1 MTGCGFGP
9 FHAHWPDW
17 TALDPLLRANLHAHG
32 DFPKWQRALENLPA
46 VDAQSAAYGDTV
58 SVDGPITASAR
69 TVLNDALL
77 SLHPWRKGPF
87 SLFGI
92 QIDSEWR
99 SDIKWR
105 RVAPHVDLKGARVL
119 DVGCGNGY
127 YGWRMLEAGA
137 EFVLGIDPTVLY
149 GMQHRAIDHC
159 IGDHR
164 NQVLPLALEALP
176 EALCGERFDAVFSM
190 GVIYH
195 RRDPLDHLQ
204 RLAQCLV
211 PGGKAVVESLIVD
224 GPATLQPA
232 GRYARMRNV
241 WLVPTP
247 GDLRGWMANAGFID
261 IRVVDSTRTTT
272 AEQRTTE
279 WMRYDSL
286 ACALDPSDSTR
297 TIEGHPAPRRCV
309 LTARKA

>member
-224 GPATLQPA
+224 APQPCNPPAAMRACATSGWYPHPATCGAGWQMRVSSTSAWWIRPA
-232 GRYARMRNV
+232 PPLPNSAPPSGCATTP
-241 WLVPTP
+241 WPVP
-247 GDLRGWMANAGFID
+247 
-261 IRVVDSTRTTT
+261 STRRT
-272 AEQRTTE
+272 A
-279 WMRYDSL
+279 
-286 ACALDPSDSTR
+286 
-297 TIEGHPAPRRCV
+297 PAPSRATRHRGAAC
-309 LTARKA
+309 